1 MVVARCCESR
11 DDQSLVRGVTEAR
24 ERSRSGVGL
33 AYPVCCLMLLL
44 PQATMATGTRSM
56 NMDEQLYREKIH
68 VVWGCVFLVVVTYL
82 ALMGF
87 IGSGAAARI
96 PWGEA
101 IMGSLIGS
109 ILLSVVTVSLLL
121 TTPSSSPTL
130 VAGGRILLWAQVGAI
145 LTAGILILIAMS

>member
-1 MVVARCCESR
+1 
-11 DDQSLVRGVTEAR
+11 
-24 ERSRSGVGL
+24 
-33 AYPVCCLMLLL
+33 
-44 PQATMATGTRSM
+44 MATDTRSI

-68 VVWGCVFLVVVTYL
+68 VVWGCVFLVVVAYL

-87 IGSGAAARI
+87 IGAGAATMVRGA
-96 PWGEA
+96 EA
-101 IMGSLIGS
+101 IMGPLIGS